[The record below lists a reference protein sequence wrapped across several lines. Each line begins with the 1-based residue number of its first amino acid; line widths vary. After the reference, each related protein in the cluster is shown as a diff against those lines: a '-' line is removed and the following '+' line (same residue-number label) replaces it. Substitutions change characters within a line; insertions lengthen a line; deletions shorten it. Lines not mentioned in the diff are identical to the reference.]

1 MPTKNT
7 ALALIATLAVAG
19 IAGPAAAGGAPP
31 QEGASKGRGP
41 TPAQLAKVRAA
52 TAKYRD
58 VRKAIAD
65 GYIATSKCESSKSGS
80 MGFHYMH
87 PQRAMDGKA
96 DVTKPDFL
104 LYGPKPGG
112 GVRLNGVEYFLV
124 DADQNL
130 QTRNPDL
137 PKVLGHEF
145 DGPMPGHIPGMPV
158 HNDLHVW
165 LYTKNPRGLFTPDN
179 PRVRCP

>member
-1 MPTKNT
+1 MPTKNS
-7 ALALIATLAVAG
+7 ALALVVTAALVG
-19 IAGPAAAGGAPP
+19 VAGPAAAGTGGAAEDKGP
-31 QEGASKGRGP
+31 SK
-41 TPAQLAKVRAA
+41 AQLAKVRAA
-52 TAKYRD
+52 TAKYKD
-58 VRKAIAD
+58 VKKAIAD
-65 GYIATSKCESSKSGS
+65 GYIATSACEESKAGS

-96 DVTKPDFL
+96 DITKPDFL
-104 LYGPKPGG
+104 LYGPKKGG
-112 GVRLNGVEYFLV
+112 GVQLNGVEYFLV

-145 DGPMPGHIPGMPV
+145 DGPMPGHVKGMPI

-165 LYTKNPRGLFTPDN
+165 LYKKNPRGMFTPDN
-179 PRVRCP
+179 PRVSCP